1 MFPELMK
8 IPTTNPSLS
17 SLTHWKK
24 KYLFLLSI
32 LLARFKAESSSYIF
46 ETNQL
51 MNILNSNNSRI
62 FKYEKN
68 KKICG
73 YLYNAK
79 NPYLL

>member
-51 MNILNSNNSRI
+51 MNILNSNNPEYSNMKKTI
-62 FKYEKN
+62 FFV
-68 KKICG
+68 